1 MAGAANQTGGMGP
14 NLPFTPPS
22 GSPSPTSAAPARAT
36 GASPRSAAI
45 DRALRLRTLW
55 LAYLLA
61 MLFHVD
67 LGLMP
72 LFHGVSPQI
81 ESQLPEVWLGAL
93 FWAMLLYFLLPL
105 GCVLRIAWAA
115 SEPQRPGGWR
125 RWRRSHFLIS
135 LLYTAT
141 NIPHLLADILIPD
154 SRGDQVA
161 LMGVLLLIG
170 VLINWEG
177 WAWWRE
183 AGEGEPQLRRSQG
196 GAPQNQSPRSSRR
209 GSKAPSGP
217 TSPRSI

>member
-1 MAGAANQTGGMGP
+1 MAP
-14 NLPFTPPS
+14 NLPFKPAS
-22 GSPSPTSAAPARAT
+22 GSPSLGNATPTISPAA
-36 GASPRSAAI
+36 GPRPDAI
-45 DRALRLRTLW
+45 DHALRLRHLW

-81 ESQLPEVWLGAL
+81 ESQLPGAWLSGL
-93 FWAMLLYFLLPL
+93 FWAMLLYFLIPL

-161 LMGVLLLIG
+161 LMGVLLVIG
-170 VLINWEG
+170 VLINREG
-177 WAWWRE
+177 WAWWRQGSG
-183 AGEGEPQLRRSQG
+183 GEPAPQLRRSQG